1 MVVIHFFFNFLVK
14 RAGVKS
20 IILEM
25 TPADASDSVGD
36 ASLSDAIEEDGKTFK
51 IEFLKFS

>member
-1 MVVIHFFFNFLVK
+1 MAK
-14 RAGVKS
+14 RAQVKS

-36 ASLSDAIEEDGKTFK
+36 ASLSDVIEEDGKNFK
-51 IEFLKFS
+51 IEFLKILIEIS

>member
-1 MVVIHFFFNFLVK
+1 MPKSLKIFKNLFLVK
-14 RAGVKS
+14 RARVKP

-36 ASLSDAIEEDGKTFK
+36 ASLSDVIEEDGKTF
-51 IEFLKFS
+51 

>member
-1 MVVIHFFFNFLVK
+1 MAK
-14 RAGVKS
+14 RAQVKS

-36 ASLSDAIEEDGKTFK
+36 ASLSDVIEEDGKIFQIEVFK
-51 IEFLKFS
+51 ILIEIS